1 MAINLKSMNQTQ
13 LADLIKRAQARQR
26 ALAKE
31 KAAKLRAKIG
41 ALVKAEG
48 LRLDDLFGGRS
59 ATATRKAAKKATKS
73 PGKPRAKVK
82 PKYRN
87 PATGETWAGRGKRPR
102 WFAEALA
109 AGKKEKDFL
118 IR

>member
-1 MAINLKSMNQTQ
+1 MAINLKSMNHTQ
-13 LADLIKRAQARQR
+13 LTDLIKRAQARQSE
-26 ALAKE
+26 LAKE

-41 ALVKAEG
+41 ELVKAEG
-48 LRLDDLFGGRS
+48 LDIDDVFGGRRGAS
-59 ATATRKAAKKATKS
+59 AAKKTKA
-73 PGKPRAKVK
+73 GKPRAKVK

-102 WFAEALA
+102 WFAAALA
-109 AGKKEKDFL
+109 AGKKDKDFL

>member
-1 MAINLKSMNQTQ
+1 MAINLNSMNHKQ
-13 LADLIKRAQARQR
+13 LADLIRRAQTRQR

-31 KAAKLRAKIG
+31 KAATLRARIG

-48 LRLDDLFGGRS
+48 LRLDDVFGSR
-59 ATATRKAAKKATKS
+59 ATAAAKKAPAKKTRTRS
-73 PGKPRAKVK
+73 KVK

-102 WFAEALA
+102 WFAAALA
-109 AGKKEKDFL
+109 AGKKDKDFL
-118 IR
+118 IKS